1 VHHCFRAIPHANAV
15 AFQSRLKAAMTAAG
29 IDMALQFRHLFVIRR
44 DATPGGPK
52 TKQLCKDFNDAGGMF
67 VSLTDEDLKTIL
79 ALQAL
84 LKERPDGFEAWL
96 KERKPL
102 CDILLF
108 REAGLCGPT
117 DSLARPD
124 TLSPTQDDTAAR
136 PIRKVPLADP
146 KKLQPPKR
154 QSRCQYR

>member
-79 ALQAL
+79 AVPFTAL
-84 LKERPDGFEAWL
+84 KITEKDGRRYLVMDTTKDALEKAPGYAFDRSKHQWL
-96 KERKPL
+96 PATE
-102 CDILLF
+102 
-108 REAGLCGPT
+108 G
-117 DSLARPD
+117 
-124 TLSPTQDDTAAR
+124 
-136 PIRKVPLADP
+136 
-146 KKLQPPKR
+146 
-154 QSRCQYR
+154 